1 MKKYIILVMACI
13 LLLAGCEM
21 EHDSD
26 IIWVESVTKEYV
38 TAKEFMEYYS
48 ITEEQVPAYYVQAYI
63 YEWRI
68 TSERMKRDERPK
80 EDLLT
85 DYENGVIYGY
95 NIESIFRGKASNE
108 SLSEYMKQAEVIMF
122 QFDRLHGEFNY
133 TEIMVI
139 DLREGKVYF
148 AKCGDKKPEIDKG
161 TLDDYINFGRVAELS
176 DEDVTAIRKE
186 IPEHIAEDKN
196 IKDSKEYDYSIS
208 IQMRA
213 ADWTTKYF
221 QDYGNKKVYFP
232 GIDEYWKGLYKKYF
246 GEEYEFTP

>member
-1 MKKYIILVMACI
+1 MKKYIIVMIACM
-13 LLLAGCEM
+13 LLLAGCEKGN
-21 EHDSD
+21 EDSMSNTD
-26 IIWVESVTKEYV
+26 NATEARVEYV

-48 ITEEQVPAYYVQAYI
+48 ITEDQVPADYVQAYI
-63 YEWRI
+63 EQWRV
-68 TSERMKRDERPK
+68 TTDDLKKDEDESFK
-80 EDLLT
+80 KFLIS

-95 NIESIFRGKASNE
+95 NIYTIFLGEASNE
-108 SLSEYMKQAEVIMF
+108 KLSEYMKQADVIMF
-122 QFDRLHGEFNY
+122 TIETRGTCGSMYLRH
-133 TEIMVI
+133 MVI
-139 DLREGKVYF
+139 DLREGKIYF
-148 AKCGDKKPEIDKG
+148 SYSEEKIY
-161 TLDDYINFGRVAELS
+161 TDDYINWLAAELS
-176 DEDVTAIRKE
+176 DEDVAAIRKE

-221 QDYGNKKVYFP
+221 QDYGNRKVYFP